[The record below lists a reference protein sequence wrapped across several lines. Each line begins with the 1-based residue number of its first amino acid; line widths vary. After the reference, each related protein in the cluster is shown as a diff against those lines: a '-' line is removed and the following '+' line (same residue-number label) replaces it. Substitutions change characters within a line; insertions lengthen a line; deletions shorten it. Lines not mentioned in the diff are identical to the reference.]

1 MTQKER
7 YDSIRHCRY
16 VDEVLTDCPWVITPE
31 FLEEHQ
37 VCKLYYYYYCM
48 TFQIDFVAH
57 DDMPYNTGNAED
69 IYKPLK
75 DVGKF
80 VATQR
85 IEGVSTS
92 DVISRIVRDY
102 DMYIQRNLDRGYTAK
117 ELNVS
122 FMKVT
127 LYRFIN
133 VHQ

>member
-1 MTQKER
+1 
-7 YDSIRHCRY
+7 
-16 VDEVLTDCPWVITPE
+16 
-31 FLEEHQ
+31 
-37 VCKLYYYYYCM
+37 
-48 TFQIDFVAH
+48 
-57 DDMPYNTGNAED
+57 MPYNTGNAED

-80 VATQR
+80 IATQR
-85 IEGVSTS
+85 TEGVSTS

-127 LYRFIN
+127 LYRFID
-133 VHQ
+133 VR

>member
-1 MTQKER
+1 
-7 YDSIRHCRY
+7 
-16 VDEVLTDCPWVITPE
+16 
-31 FLEEHQ
+31 
-37 VCKLYYYYYCM
+37 
-48 TFQIDFVAH
+48 
-57 DDMPYNTGNAED
+57 MPYNTGNAED

-80 VATQR
+80 IATQR
-85 IEGVSTS
+85 TEGVSTS

-133 VHQ
+133 VH

>member
-1 MTQKER
+1 
-7 YDSIRHCRY
+7 
-16 VDEVLTDCPWVITPE
+16 
-31 FLEEHQ
+31 
-37 VCKLYYYYYCM
+37 
-48 TFQIDFVAH
+48 
-57 DDMPYNTGNAED
+57 MPYNTGNAED

-127 LYRFIN
+127 LYRFID
-133 VHQ
+133 VR